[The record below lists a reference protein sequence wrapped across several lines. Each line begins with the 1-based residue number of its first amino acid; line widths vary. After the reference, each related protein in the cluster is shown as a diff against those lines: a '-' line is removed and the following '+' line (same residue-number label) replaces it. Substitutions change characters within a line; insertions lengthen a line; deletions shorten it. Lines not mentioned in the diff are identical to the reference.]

1 MIAKLPKHRNCKVC
15 NERFKPEAVY
25 QWWCNEEHRV
35 EYAVLIMKDKRRRDQ
50 ASELKRRQEKEREE
64 RKELKVRKIN
74 AQPKKY
80 WIKQAQQ
87 AVNAFVRA
95 RDSNLPCVSCGTT
108 SAAQWDAGHYR
119 TTAAAPQFRFDPRQ
133 IHKQCSVCNQHKSGN
148 IVPYRVELI
157 KRIGIEAVEAIENN
171 HERRSYTVEELKG
184 IRDYYRLELKRLKE
198 TQEMAA

>member
-1 MIAKLPKHRNCKVC
+1 MIKKLPSHRNCKVC
-15 NERFKPEAVY
+15 KTRFKPEKIY
-25 QWWCNEEHRV
+25 QWWCNEEHRI
-35 EYAVLIMKDKRRRDQ
+35 EYAVLVMKDKRRRDE
-50 ASELKRRQEKEREE
+50 ASELKRRREKEREE

-74 AQPKKY
+74 AQPKTY

-157 KRIGIEAVEAIENN
+157 KRIGIETVEAIENN

-184 IRDYYRLELKRLKE
+184 IRDYYRLELKQLKE
-198 TQEMAA
+198 TQEAA

>member
-1 MIAKLPKHRNCKVC
+1 MINKLPNHRNCKVC
-15 NERFKPEAVY
+15 KTRFKPDRVET
-25 QWWCNEEHRV
+25 WWCNEEHRI
-35 EYAVLIMKDKRRRDQ
+35 EYAVLVMKDKRSRDQ
-50 ASELKRRQEKEREE
+50 ASELKRRREKEREE
-64 RKELKVRKIN
+64 KKELKVRKIN
-74 AQPKKY
+74 AKPKTY

-95 RDSNLPCVSCGTT
+95 RDSSLPCVSCGTH

-157 KRIGIEAVEAIENN
+157 KRIGIETVEAIENN

-184 IRDYYRLELKRLKE
+184 IRDYYRLELKQLKE
-198 TQEMAA
+198 TQEAA

>member
-1 MIAKLPKHRNCKVC
+1 MIAKLPKSRNCKVC
-15 NERFKPEAVY
+15 KTRFKPAAIYE
-25 QWWCNEEHRV
+25 WWCCEEHKI
-35 EYAVLIMKDKRRRDQ
+35 EYAVLVMKERRKQNYDNEIKQ
-50 ASELKRRQEKEREE
+50 RQERQKED
-64 RKELKVRKIN
+64 RKQLKVRRIN
-74 AQPKKY
+74 AQPKTY

-95 RDSNLPCVSCGTT
+95 RDSSLPCVSCGTHL
-108 SAAQWDAGHYR
+108 AAQWDAGHYR

-157 KRIGIEAVEAIENN
+157 KRIGIKTVEAIENN

-198 TQEMAA
+198 NQEAA

>member
-1 MIAKLPKHRNCKVC
+1 MINKLPKHRNCKVC
-15 NERFKPEAVY
+15 NERFKPAAIYE
-25 QWWCNEEHRV
+25 WWCCEEHKI
-35 EYAVLIMKDKRRRDQ
+35 EYAVLVMKERRKQNYDNEIKQ
-50 ASELKRRQEKEREE
+50 RQERQKED
-64 RKELKVRKIN
+64 RKQLKVRRIN
-74 AQPKKY
+74 AQPKSY

-95 RDSNLPCVSCGTT
+95 RDSNLPCVSCGTH

-133 IHKQCSVCNQHKSGN
+133 IQKQCSVCNQHKSGN

-157 KRIGIEAVEAIENN
+157 KRIGIETVEAIENN
-171 HERRSYTVEELKG
+171 HERRSYSIEELKG

>member
-1 MIAKLPKHRNCKVC
+1 MINKLPNHRNCKVC
-15 NERFKPEAVY
+15 KTRFKPETVY
-25 QWWCNEEHRV
+25 QWWCNEEHRI
-35 EYAVLIMKDKRRRDQ
+35 EYAVLVMKDKRSRDQ
-50 ASELKRRQEKEREE
+50 ASELKRRREKEREE
-64 RKELKVRKIN
+64 KKELKVRKIN
-74 AQPKKY
+74 AKPKTY

-95 RDSNLPCVSCGTT
+95 RDSSLPCVSCGTH

-148 IVPYRVELI
+148 IVPYRFELI
-157 KRIGIEAVEAIENN
+157 KRIGIETVEAIENN

-184 IRDYYRLELKRLKE
+184 IRDYYRLELKQLKE
-198 TQEMAA
+198 TQEAA

>member
-1 MIAKLPKHRNCKVC
+1 MINKLPSHRNCKVC
-15 NERFKPEAVY
+15 KTRFKPETVY
-25 QWWCNEEHRV
+25 QWWCNEEHRI
-35 EYAVLIMKDKRRRDQ
+35 EYAVLVMKDKRSRDQ
-50 ASELKRRQEKEREE
+50 ASELKRRREKEREE
-64 RKELKVRKIN
+64 KKELKVRKIN
-74 AQPKKY
+74 AKPKTY

-95 RDSNLPCVSCGTT
+95 RDSNLPCVSCGTH

-157 KRIGIEAVEAIENN
+157 KRIGIETVESIENN

-198 TQEMAA
+198 TQEIAA

>member
-1 MIAKLPKHRNCKVC
+1 MINKLPSHRNCKVC
-15 NERFKPEAVY
+15 KTRFKPETVY
-25 QWWCNEEHRV
+25 QWWCNEEHRI
-35 EYAVLIMKDKRRRDQ
+35 EYAVLAMKDKRSRDQ
-50 ASELKRRQEKEREE
+50 ASELKRRREKEREE
-64 RKELKVRKIN
+64 KKELKVRKIN
-74 AQPKKY
+74 AKPKTY

-95 RDSNLPCVSCGTT
+95 RDSSLPCVSCGTH

-157 KRIGIEAVEAIENN
+157 KRIGIETVEAIENN

-184 IRDYYRLELKRLKE
+184 IRDYYRLELKQLKE
-198 TQEMAA
+198 TQEAA

>member
-1 MIAKLPKHRNCKVC
+1 MINKLPSHRNCKVC
-15 NERFKPEAVY
+15 KTRFKPETVY
-25 QWWCNEEHRV
+25 QWWCNEEHRI
-35 EYAVLIMKDKRRRDQ
+35 EYAVLVMKDKRSRDQ
-50 ASELKRRQEKEREE
+50 ASELKRRREKEREE
-64 RKELKVRKIN
+64 KKELKVRKIN
-74 AQPKKY
+74 AKPKTY

-95 RDSNLPCVSCGTT
+95 RDSSLPCVSCGTH

-157 KRIGIEAVEAIENN
+157 KRIGIETVEAIENN

-198 TQEMAA
+198 TQEAA

>member
-1 MIAKLPKHRNCKVC
+1 MINKLPSHRNCKVC
-15 NERFKPEAVY
+15 KTRFKPETVY
-25 QWWCNEEHRV
+25 QWWCNEEHRI
-35 EYAVLIMKDKRRRDQ
+35 EYAVLVMKDKRSRDQ
-50 ASELKRRQEKEREE
+50 ASELKRRREKEREE
-64 RKELKVRKIN
+64 KKELKVRKIN
-74 AQPKKY
+74 AKPKTY

-95 RDSNLPCVSCGTT
+95 RDSSLPCVSCGTH

-157 KRIGIEAVEAIENN
+157 KRIGIETVEAIENN

-184 IRDYYRLELKRLKE
+184 IRDYYRLELKQLKE
-198 TQEMAA
+198 TQEAA

>member
-1 MIAKLPKHRNCKVC
+1 MINKLPSHRNCKVC
-15 NERFKPEAVY
+15 KTRFKPETVY
-25 QWWCNEEHRV
+25 QWWCNEEHRI
-35 EYAVLIMKDKRRRDQ
+35 EYAVLVMKDKRSRDQ
-50 ASELKRRQEKEREE
+50 ASKLKRRREKEREE

-74 AQPKKY
+74 AKPKTY

-119 TTAAAPQFRFDPRQ
+119 TTAAAPQFRFEPRQ

-157 KRIGIEAVEAIENN
+157 KRIGIKTVEAIENN

-198 TQEMAA
+198 TQEAA

>member
-1 MIAKLPKHRNCKVC
+1 MINKLPSHRNCKVC
-15 NERFKPEAVY
+15 KTRFKPEKIY
-25 QWWCNEEHRV
+25 QWWCNEEHRI
-35 EYAVLIMKDKRRRDQ
+35 EYAVLVMKDKRRRDE
-50 ASELKRRQEKEREE
+50 ASEVKRRREKEREQ

-74 AQPKKY
+74 AKPKTY

-87 AVNAFVRA
+87 AVNAFVRS
-95 RDSNLPCVSCGTT
+95 RDSNLPCVSCCTT

-157 KRIGIEAVEAIENN
+157 KRIGIKTVEAIENN

-198 TQEMAA
+198 TQEAA

>member
-1 MIAKLPKHRNCKVC
+1 MITKLPSHRNCKVC
-15 NERFKPEAVY
+15 KTRFKPETIY
-25 QWWCNEEHRV
+25 QWWCNEEHRI
-35 EYAVLIMKDKRRRDQ
+35 EYAVLVMKDNRSRDQ
-50 ASELKRRQEKEREE
+50 ASELKRRREKEREE

-74 AQPKKY
+74 AKPKTY

-157 KRIGIEAVEAIENN
+157 KRIGIKTVEAIENN

-198 TQEMAA
+198 TQEAA

>member
-1 MIAKLPKHRNCKVC
+1 
-15 NERFKPEAVY
+15 
-25 QWWCNEEHRV
+25 
-35 EYAVLIMKDKRRRDQ
+35 MKDKRSRDQ
-50 ASELKRRQEKEREE
+50 ASELKRRQEKEKEE

-95 RDSNLPCVSCGTT
+95 RDSNLPCVSCSTT

-157 KRIGIEAVEAIENN
+157 KRIGIKTVEAIENN
-171 HERRSYTVEELKG
+171 NERRSYSVEELKG

-198 TQEMAA
+198 TQEAA

>member
-1 MIAKLPKHRNCKVC
+1 MIAKLPNHRNCKVC
-15 NERFKPEAVY
+15 NERFKPETIY
-25 QWWCNEEHRV
+25 QWWCNDEHRAD
-35 EYAVLIMKDKRRRDQ
+35 YAVLVMQDKRRRDQ
-50 ASELKRRQEKEREE
+50 ASELKRRREKERED

-74 AQPKKY
+74 AQPKTY

-95 RDSNLPCVSCGTT
+95 RDSNLPCVSCGTH

-157 KRIGIEAVEAIENN
+157 KRIGIETVDAIENN
-171 HERRSYTVEELKG
+171 HERRSYSIEELKG

-198 TQEMAA
+198 TQEAA

>member
-1 MIAKLPKHRNCKVC
+1 MINKLPSHRNCKVC
-15 NERFKPEAVY
+15 KTRFKPETVY
-25 QWWCNEEHRV
+25 QWWCNEEHRI
-35 EYAVLIMKDKRRRDQ
+35 EYAVLVMKDKRSRDQ
-50 ASELKRRQEKEREE
+50 ASELKRRREKEREG

-74 AQPKKY
+74 AKPKTY

-119 TTAAAPQFRFDPRQ
+119 TTAAAPQFRFDLRQ

-157 KRIGIEAVEAIENN
+157 KRIGIKTVEAIENN

-198 TQEMAA
+198 TQEAA

>member
-1 MIAKLPKHRNCKVC
+1 MINKLPNHRNCKVC
-15 NERFKPEAVY
+15 KTRFKPETVY
-25 QWWCNEEHRV
+25 QWWCNEEHRI
-35 EYAVLIMKDKRRRDQ
+35 EYAVLVMKDKRSRDQ
-50 ASELKRRQEKEREE
+50 ASELKRRREKEREE

-74 AQPKKY
+74 AKPKTY

-119 TTAAAPQFRFDPRQ
+119 TTAAAPQFRFEPRQ

-157 KRIGIEAVEAIENN
+157 KRIGIKAVEAIENN

-198 TQEMAA
+198 TQEAA

>member
-1 MIAKLPKHRNCKVC
+1 MINKLPSHRNCKVC
-15 NERFKPEAVY
+15 KTRFKPETVY
-25 QWWCNEEHRV
+25 QWWCNEEHRI
-35 EYAVLIMKDKRRRDQ
+35 EYAVLVMKDKRRRDE
-50 ASELKRRQEKEREE
+50 ASELKRRREKEREE

-74 AQPKKY
+74 AQPKTY

-157 KRIGIEAVEAIENN
+157 KRIGIETVEAIENN
-171 HERRSYTVEELKG
+171 HERRSYTIEELKG

-198 TQEMAA
+198 TQEAA

>member
-1 MIAKLPKHRNCKVC
+1 MINKLPSHRNCKVC
-15 NERFKPEAVY
+15 KTRFKPETVY
-25 QWWCNEEHRV
+25 QWWCNEEHRI
-35 EYAVLIMKDKRRRDQ
+35 EYAVLVMKDKRSRDQ
-50 ASELKRRQEKEREE
+50 ASELKRRREKEREE

-74 AQPKKY
+74 AKPKTY

-157 KRIGIEAVEAIENN
+157 KRIGIKAVEAIENN

-198 TQEMAA
+198 TQEAA

>member
-1 MIAKLPKHRNCKVC
+1 MINKLPSHRNCKVC
-15 NERFKPEAVY
+15 KTRFKPETVY
-25 QWWCNEEHRV
+25 QWWCNEEHRI
-35 EYAVLIMKDKRRRDQ
+35 EYAVLVMKDKRSRDQ
-50 ASELKRRQEKEREE
+50 ASELKRRREKEREE
-64 RKELKVRKIN
+64 KKELKVRKIN
-74 AQPKKY
+74 AKPKTY

-95 RDSNLPCVSCGTT
+95 RDSSLPCVSCGTH

-157 KRIGIEAVEAIENN
+157 KRIGIETVEAIENN
-171 HERRSYTVEELKG
+171 HERRSYTVEKLKG

-198 TQEMAA
+198 TQEAA

>member
-1 MIAKLPKHRNCKVC
+1 MINKLPNHRNCKVC
-15 NERFKPEAVY
+15 KTRFKPETIY
-25 QWWCNEEHRV
+25 QWWCNDEHRAD
-35 EYAVLIMKDKRRRDQ
+35 YAVIVMQDKRRRDQ

-74 AQPKKY
+74 AQPKTY

-157 KRIGIEAVEAIENN
+157 KRIGIKAVEAIENN

-198 TQEMAA
+198 TQEAA

>member
-1 MIAKLPKHRNCKVC
+1 MINKLPNHRNCKVC
-15 NERFKPEAVY
+15 KTRFKPEKIY
-25 QWWCNEEHRV
+25 QWWCNEEHRI
-35 EYAVLIMKDKRRRDQ
+35 EYAVLVMKDKRRRDE
-50 ASELKRRQEKEREE
+50 ASELKRRREKEREE

-74 AQPKKY
+74 AQPKTY

-157 KRIGIEAVEAIENN
+157 KRIGIETVEAIENN

-184 IRDYYRLELKRLKE
+184 IRDYYRLELKQLKE
-198 TQEMAA
+198 TQEAA

>member
-1 MIAKLPKHRNCKVC
+1 MINKLPNHRNCKVC
-15 NERFKPEAVY
+15 KTRFKPEKIY
-25 QWWCNEEHRV
+25 QWWCNEEHRI
-35 EYAVLIMKDKRRRDQ
+35 EYAVLVMKDKRRRDE
-50 ASELKRRQEKEREE
+50 ASEVKRRLEKEREQ

-80 WIKQAQQ
+80 WTKQAQQ

-157 KRIGIEAVEAIENN
+157 KRIGIETVEAIENN
-171 HERRSYTVEELKG
+171 HERRSYTIEELKG

-198 TQEMAA
+198 TQEAA

>member
-15 NERFKPEAVY
+15 NERFKPETIY
-25 QWWCNEEHRV
+25 QWWCNDEHRAD
-35 EYAVLIMKDKRRRDQ
+35 YAVLVMQDKRRRDQ

-157 KRIGIEAVEAIENN
+157 KRIGIEVVDAIENN
-171 HERRSYTVEELKG
+171 HERRSYSIEELKG

-198 TQEMAA
+198 NQEAA

>member
-1 MIAKLPKHRNCKVC
+1 MINKLPNHRNCKVC
-15 NERFKPEAVY
+15 KTRFKPEKIY
-25 QWWCNEEHRV
+25 QWWCNEEHRI
-35 EYAVLIMKDKRRRDQ
+35 EYAVLVMKDKRRRDE
-50 ASELKRRQEKEREE
+50 ASELKRRREKEREE

-80 WIKQAQQ
+80 WTKQAQQ

-157 KRIGIEAVEAIENN
+157 KRIGIETVEAIENN

-198 TQEMAA
+198 TQEAA

>member
-1 MIAKLPKHRNCKVC
+1 MINKLPSHRNCKVC
-15 NERFKPEAVY
+15 KTRFKPETVY

-35 EYAVLIMKDKRRRDQ
+35 EYAVLVMKDKRSRDQ
-50 ASELKRRQEKEREE
+50 ASELKRRREKEREE
-64 RKELKVRKIN
+64 KKELKVRKIN
-74 AQPKKY
+74 AKPKTY

-119 TTAAAPQFRFDPRQ
+119 TTAAAPQFRFDPQQ

-157 KRIGIEAVEAIENN
+157 KRIGIETVESIENN

-184 IRDYYRLELKRLKE
+184 IRDYYRLELKQLKE
-198 TQEMAA
+198 TQEAA

>member
-1 MIAKLPKHRNCKVC
+1 MINKLPSHRNCKVC
-15 NERFKPEAVY
+15 KTRFKPEKIY
-25 QWWCNEEHRV
+25 QWWCNEEHRI
-35 EYAVLIMKDKRRRDQ
+35 EYAVLVMKDKRRRDE
-50 ASELKRRQEKEREE
+50 ASEVKRRREKEREQ

-74 AQPKKY
+74 AKPKAY

-157 KRIGIEAVEAIENN
+157 KRIGIETVEAIENN

-198 TQEMAA
+198 TQEAA

>member
-15 NERFKPEAVY
+15 NERFKPETIY
-25 QWWCNEEHRV
+25 QWWCNDEHRAD
-35 EYAVLIMKDKRRRDQ
+35 YAVLVMQDKRRRDQ
-50 ASELKRRQEKEREE
+50 ASELKRRREKEREE

-74 AQPKKY
+74 AQPKSY

-95 RDSNLPCVSCGTT
+95 RDSNLPCVSCGTH

-157 KRIGIEAVEAIENN
+157 KRIGIETVEAIENN
-171 HERRSYTVEELKG
+171 HERRSYSIEELKG
-184 IRDYYRLELKRLKE
+184 IRDYYRLALKRIKE
-198 TQEMAA
+198 TQEAA

>member
-15 NERFKPEAVY
+15 NDRFTPETIY
-25 QWWCNEEHRV
+25 QWWCNDDHRAD
-35 EYAVLIMKDKRRRDQ
+35 YAVLVMQDKRRRDQ
-50 ASELKRRQEKEREE
+50 ASELKRRREKEREE

-74 AQPKKY
+74 ARPKAY

-157 KRIGIEAVEAIENN
+157 KRIGIEIVEAIENN

-198 TQEMAA
+198 TQEAA

>member
-1 MIAKLPKHRNCKVC
+1 MINKLPSHRNCKVC
-15 NERFKPEAVY
+15 KTRFKPETVY
-25 QWWCNEEHRV
+25 QWWCNEEHRI
-35 EYAVLIMKDKRRRDQ
+35 EYAVLVMKDKRSRDQ
-50 ASELKRRQEKEREE
+50 ASELKRRREKEREE

-74 AQPKKY
+74 AKPKTY

-95 RDSNLPCVSCGTT
+95 RDSNLPCVSCGTY

-157 KRIGIEAVEAIENN
+157 KRIGIETVEAIENN
-171 HERRSYTVEELKG
+171 HERRSYSVEELKS

-198 TQEMAA
+198 TQEIAA

>member
-1 MIAKLPKHRNCKVC
+1 MINKLPSHRNCKVC
-15 NERFKPEAVY
+15 KTRFKPEKIY
-25 QWWCNEEHRV
+25 QWWCNEEHRI
-35 EYAVLIMKDKRRRDQ
+35 EYAVLVMKDKRRRDE
-50 ASELKRRQEKEREE
+50 ASEVKRRREKEREQ

-74 AQPKKY
+74 AKPKTY

-157 KRIGIEAVEAIENN
+157 KRIGIKTVEAIENN

-198 TQEMAA
+198 TQEAA

>member
-1 MIAKLPKHRNCKVC
+1 MAKLPKHRNCKVC
-15 NERFKPEAVY
+15 NERFKPETIY
-25 QWWCNEEHRV
+25 QWWCNDEHRAD
-35 EYAVLIMKDKRRRDQ
+35 YAVLVMQDKRRRDQ

-157 KRIGIEAVEAIENN
+157 KRIGIEVVDAIENN
-171 HERRSYTVEELKG
+171 HERRSYSIEELKG

-198 TQEMAA
+198 NQEAA

>member
-1 MIAKLPKHRNCKVC
+1 MITKLPKSRNCKVC
-15 NERFKPEAVY
+15 NERFKPAAIYE
-25 QWWCNEEHRV
+25 WWCCEKH
-35 EYAVLIMKDKRRRDQ
+35 KDVHIKQLAKKAHDDALRKSEQRRRQ
-50 ASELKRRQEKEREE
+50 KEKEE

-74 AQPKKY
+74 AKPKAY
-80 WIKQAQQ
+80 WTKQAQQ

-95 RDSNLPCVSCGTT
+95 RDSNLPCVSCGNT
-108 SAAQWDAGHYR
+108 SAVQWDAGHYR

-157 KRIGIEAVEAIENN
+157 KRIGIETVEAIENN

-198 TQEMAA
+198 TQEAA

>member
-1 MIAKLPKHRNCKVC
+1 MINKLPSHRNCKVC
-15 NERFKPEAVY
+15 KTRFKPETVY
-25 QWWCNEEHRV
+25 QWWCNEEHRI
-35 EYAVLIMKDKRRRDQ
+35 EYAVLVMKDKRSRDQ
-50 ASELKRRQEKEREE
+50 ASELKRRREKEREKK
-64 RKELKVRKIN
+64 KELKVRKIN
-74 AQPKKY
+74 AKPKTY

-95 RDSNLPCVSCGTT
+95 RDSSLPCVSCGTH

-157 KRIGIEAVEAIENN
+157 KRIGIETVEAIENN

-184 IRDYYRLELKRLKE
+184 IRDYYRLELKQLKE
-198 TQEMAA
+198 TQEAA

>member
-1 MIAKLPKHRNCKVC
+1 MINKLPNHRNCKVC
-15 NERFKPEAVY
+15 KTRFKPETVY
-25 QWWCNEEHRV
+25 QWWCNEEHRI
-35 EYAVLIMKDKRRRDQ
+35 EYAVLVMKDKRSRDQ
-50 ASELKRRQEKEREE
+50 ASELKRRREKEREE
-64 RKELKVRKIN
+64 KKELKVRKIN
-74 AQPKKY
+74 AKPKTY

-95 RDSNLPCVSCGTT
+95 RDSSLPCVSCGTHST
-108 SAAQWDAGHYR
+108 AQWDAGHYR

-157 KRIGIEAVEAIENN
+157 KRIGIETVEVIENN
-171 HERRSYTVEELKG
+171 HERRSYTVEELNG

-198 TQEMAA
+198 TQEAA

>member
-1 MIAKLPKHRNCKVC
+1 MIAKLPRSRNCKVC
-15 NERFKPEAVY
+15 KTRFKPAAIYE
-25 QWWCNEEHRV
+25 WWCCEEHKI
-35 EYAVLIMKDKRRRDQ
+35 EYAVLVMKERRKQNYDNEIKQ
-50 ASELKRRQEKEREE
+50 RQERQKED
-64 RKELKVRKIN
+64 RKQLKVRRIN
-74 AQPKKY
+74 AQPKTY

-95 RDSNLPCVSCGTT
+95 RDSSLPCVSCGTH

-157 KRIGIEAVEAIENN
+157 KRIGIERVEAIENN
-171 HERRSYTVEELKG
+171 HERRSYSIEELKS
-184 IRDYYRLELKRLKE
+184 IRDYYRLELKKLKLL
-198 TQEMAA
+198 QEAA

>member
-1 MIAKLPKHRNCKVC
+1 MINKLPNHRNCKVC
-15 NERFKPEAVY
+15 KTRFKPETVY
-25 QWWCNEEHRV
+25 QWWCNEEHRI
-35 EYAVLIMKDKRRRDQ
+35 EYAVLFMKDKRSRDQ
-50 ASELKRRQEKEREE
+50 ASELKRRREKEREE
-64 RKELKVRKIN
+64 KKELKVRKIN
-74 AQPKKY
+74 AKPKTY

-95 RDSNLPCVSCGTT
+95 RDSSLPCVSCGTH

-157 KRIGIEAVEAIENN
+157 KRIGIETVEAIENN

-184 IRDYYRLELKRLKE
+184 IRDYYRLELKQLKE
-198 TQEMAA
+198 TQEAA

>member
-1 MIAKLPKHRNCKVC
+1 MINKLPNHRNCKVC
-15 NERFKPEAVY
+15 KTRFKPAAIYE
-25 QWWCNEEHRV
+25 WWCCEKHKDEHIKQLAKKAHDDALRKS
-35 EYAVLIMKDKRRRDQ
+35 EQRRRQ
-50 ASELKRRQEKEREE
+50 KEKEE

-74 AQPKKY
+74 AKPKAY

-87 AVNAFVRA
+87 AVNAFVRT
-95 RDSNLPCVSCGTT
+95 RDSNLPCVSCGTH

-119 TTAAAPQFRFDPRQ
+119 TTAAAPQFRFDTRQ

-157 KRIGIEAVEAIENN
+157 KRIGIETVEAIENN

-198 TQEMAA
+198 TQEAA

>member
-1 MIAKLPKHRNCKVC
+1 MINKLPNHRNCKVC
-15 NERFKPEAVY
+15 KTRFKPETVY
-25 QWWCNEEHRV
+25 QWWCNEEHRI
-35 EYAVLIMKDKRRRDQ
+35 EYAVLVMKDKRSRDQ
-50 ASELKRRQEKEREE
+50 ASELKRRREKEREE
-64 RKELKVRKIN
+64 KKELKVRKIN
-74 AQPKKY
+74 AKPKTY

-95 RDSNLPCVSCGTT
+95 RDSSLPCVSCGTH

-157 KRIGIEAVEAIENN
+157 KRIGIETVEAIENN

-198 TQEMAA
+198 TQEAA

>member
-1 MIAKLPKHRNCKVC
+1 MINKLPNHRNCKVC
-15 NERFKPEAVY
+15 KTRFKPETVY
-25 QWWCNEEHRV
+25 QWWCNEEHRI
-35 EYAVLIMKDKRRRDQ
+35 EYAVLVMKDKRSRDQ
-50 ASELKRRQEKEREE
+50 ASELKRRREKEREE
-64 RKELKVRKIN
+64 KKELKVRKIN
-74 AQPKKY
+74 AKPKTY

-95 RDSNLPCVSCGTT
+95 RDSSLPCVSCGTH

-157 KRIGIEAVEAIENN
+157 KRIGIETVEAIENN

-184 IRDYYRLELKRLKE
+184 IRDYYRLELKQLKE
-198 TQEMAA
+198 TQEAA